1 MQRSRHHWSYGR
13 ERQAAMAL
21 LAVLMGAAA
30 CGAESPT
37 SGGSS
42 GSNAASVCAS
52 DPRAEAYAVGLE
64 AKATDGAVKI
74 RFVDAMP
81 APPSK
86 GNNTWTVQVL
96 NGADQPIHGATIELK
111 AFMSDHGH
119 GSSTAPTVTPMG
131 SNGTYALTPVDLFM
145 PGIWEIT
152 FNVTPPQGTAD
163 AVVFTF
169 CIDG

>member
-1 MQRSRHHWSYGR
+1 
-13 ERQAAMAL
+13 MAL
-21 LAVLMGAAA
+21 LALSMGAVA
-30 CGAESPT
+30 CGGESTT
-37 SGGSS
+37 SGASS
-42 GSNAASVCAS
+42 GSGAASVCAS

-64 AKATDGAVKI
+64 GKAADGAVKI

-96 NGADQPIHGATIELK
+96 NGADQPINGATIELT
-111 AFMSDHGH
+111 AFMPDHGH
-119 GSSTAPTVTPMG
+119 GSSTKPTVTPMG
-131 SNGTYALTPVDLFM
+131 SDGTYQLALVNLFM
-145 PGIWEIT
+145 PGIWQIT
-152 FNVTPPQGTAD
+152 FKVTPPQGMAD